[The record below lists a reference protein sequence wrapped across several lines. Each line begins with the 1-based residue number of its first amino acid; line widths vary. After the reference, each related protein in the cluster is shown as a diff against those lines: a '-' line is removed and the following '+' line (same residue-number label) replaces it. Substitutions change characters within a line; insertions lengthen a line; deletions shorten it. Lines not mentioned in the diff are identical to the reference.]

1 MSDSMISVTNLTKRF
16 GHAIAVDDL
25 TFSVN
30 RGEVLGF
37 LGPNGAGKTTT
48 MKMIAG
54 FLKPDLGS
62 VHVDGIDMAQNPIE
76 AKKRLGYLPEG
87 IPLYGDMP
95 VQSFLTFIARIRGFN
110 GSQLAHRIAEVI
122 ADVQIGDVL
131 AQPIHT
137 LSKGYK
143 RRVGIAQ
150 ALMHDPQAL
159 VLDEPTDGLDPNQK
173 DQIATLI
180 EKISQKKA
188 IILSTHILTEVE
200 SVCNRVMIINQ
211 GKVVADQLPTAMAEV
226 SEFHNS
232 VRLQVN
238 ECSPE
243 EIEQHLRG
251 VDEVADVLY
260 NKSNGSF
267 RLISKNGSS
276 LVDRVWE
283 VAQSNGWDVR
293 TLSEEKGRLEDVF
306 RQLTGK
312 QST

>member
-37 LGPNGAGKTTT
+37 LGPNGAGKSTT

-173 DQIATLI
+173 DQIAALI

-211 GKVVADQLPTAMAEV
+211 GKVVADQLPAAMAEV

-312 QST
+312 R

>member
-37 LGPNGAGKTTT
+37 LGPNGAGKSTT

-62 VHVDGIDMAQNPIE
+62 VHVDGIDMARNPIE

-95 VQSFLTFIARIRGFN
+95 VQSFLTFIASIRGFN

-173 DQIATLI
+173 DQIAALI

-211 GKVVADQLPTAMAEV
+211 GKVVADQLPAAMAEV

-293 TLSEEKGRLEDVF
+293 TLSEDKGRLEDVF

-312 QST
+312 R

>member
-1 MSDSMISVTNLTKRF
+1 MSDSMIRVTNLTKRF
-16 GHAIAVDDL
+16 GEIIAVDDL
-25 TFSVN
+25 TFSV
-30 RGEVLGF
+30 RQGEVLGF
-37 LGPNGAGKTTT
+37 LGPNGAGKSTT

-62 VHVDGIDMAQNPIE
+62 VQIDGIDMAHDPIE

-95 VQSFLTFIARIRGFN
+95 VQSFLTFIARIRGFDS
-110 GSQLAHRIAEVI
+110 SQLANRIAEVI
-122 ADVQIGDVL
+122 TDVQIGDVL
-131 AQPIHT
+131 EQPIHT

-173 DQIATLI
+173 DQIAALI
-180 EKISQKKA
+180 GKISQKKA

-211 GKVVADQLPTAMAEV
+211 GKVVADQLPAAMAEV

-232 VRLQVN
+232 VHLQLN
-238 ECSPE
+238 GCSPE
-243 EIEQHLRG
+243 EVGQHLLG
-251 VDEVADVLY
+251 IDEVADVLY
-260 NKSNGSF
+260 NKNNGSF
-267 RLISKNGSS
+267 RLISKNGYS
-276 LVDRVWE
+276 LVDRVWT
-283 VAQSNGWDVR
+283 VAQSNDWDVR
-293 TLSEEKGRLEDVF
+293 TLSEEKGKLEDVF

-312 QST
+312 R

>member
-16 GHAIAVDDL
+16 GQTVAVDDL
-25 TFSVN
+25 TFSVQ

-37 LGPNGAGKTTT
+37 LGPNGAGKSTT

-62 VHVDGIDMAQNPIE
+62 VRIDGIDMAQDPIE
-76 AKKRLGYLPEG
+76 AKKSLGYLPEG

-95 VQSFLTFIARIRGFN
+95 VQSFLTFIARIRGFDS
-110 GSQLAHRIAEVI
+110 SQLANRIAEVI

-131 AQPIHT
+131 EQPIHT
-137 LSKGYK
+137 LSKGFK

-150 ALMHDPQAL
+150 ALIHDPQAL

-173 DQIATLI
+173 DQIAALI
-180 EKISQKKA
+180 GNISQRKA

-211 GKVVADQLPTAMAEV
+211 GKVVADQLPVAMAEV

-232 VRLQVN
+232 VHLQLN
-238 ECSPE
+238 GCSPDNVRQRLLG
-243 EIEQHLRG
+243 I
-251 VDEVADVLY
+251 DEVADVLY
-260 NKSNGSF
+260 NENNGSF
-267 RLISKNGSS
+267 RLVSNNGCS

-283 VAQSNGWDVR
+283 VAQSSGWDVR
-293 TLSEEKGRLEDVF
+293 TLSEEKGKLEDVF

-312 QST
+312 R

>member
-37 LGPNGAGKTTT
+37 LGPNGAGKSTT

-62 VHVDGIDMAQNPIE
+62 VHVDGIDMARNPIE

-173 DQIATLI
+173 DQIAALI

-211 GKVVADQLPTAMAEV
+211 GKVVADQLPAAMAEV

-312 QST
+312 P

>member
-37 LGPNGAGKTTT
+37 LGPNGAGKSTT

-173 DQIATLI
+173 DQIAALI

-211 GKVVADQLPTAMAEV
+211 GKVVADQLPAAMAEV

-276 LVDRVWE
+276 LVDRIWE

-312 QST
+312 R